1 MVKIEPRAVLPPG
14 GVEELTMAEEP
25 RRPAG
30 KRATILIVDDD
41 EMVRS
46 LSTLSLQS
54 EGYRTL
60 VANNGREGLETF
72 RTQKDEIDLV
82 ILDWVMP
89 LMDGRETFI
98 ALRELEPDVRIL
110 VCSGFLP
117 GGFPNDLLGPRTSV
131 FLQKPFTFPNLLAAV
146 EKALQAE

>member
-1 MVKIEPRAVLPPG
+1 MVKTEPRAGPAHT
-14 GVEELTMAEEP
+14 GVNEQAMTEGV
-25 RRPAG
+25 RRTPKKG
-30 KRATILIVDDD
+30 ATILIVDDD

-54 EGYRTL
+54 EGYRTF
-60 VANNGREGLETF
+60 VANNGREGLEVF
-72 RTQKDEIDLV
+72 SAHKDEIDLV

-98 ALRELEPDVRIL
+98 ALQALKPDIRIL

-117 GGFPNDLLGPRTSV
+117 GGYPNDLVGPRTSV
-131 FLQKPFTFPNLLAAV
+131 YLQKPFTFPNLINAVERALAA
-146 EKALQAE
+146 E